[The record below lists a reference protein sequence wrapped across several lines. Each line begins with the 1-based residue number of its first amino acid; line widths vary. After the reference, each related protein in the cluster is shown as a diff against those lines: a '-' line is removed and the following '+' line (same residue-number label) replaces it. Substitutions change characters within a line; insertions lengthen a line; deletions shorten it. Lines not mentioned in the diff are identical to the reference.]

1 MPLIR
6 RDPTATPSATTPA
19 FSPGPDAEIATPALH
34 AGTPQERWVA
44 ARALAAS
51 PESVPALSQAL
62 GMEADER
69 VREAIF
75 TSLVR
80 INTAESLETLV
91 GALRCDDASLRNGAL
106 DALKAMSGQVEA
118 KLEALLH
125 DADDDVRILAC
136 DLARDLASDGT
147 VALLANLLETDAAVN
162 VCVAAVDTL
171 AEIGSSDS
179 LPALARCA
187 DRFPNRPFLRF
198 AVAAATGR
206 ISATPFRQVPPLR
219 QDG

>member
-1 MPLIR
+1 
-6 RDPTATPSATTPA
+6 
-19 FSPGPDAEIATPALH
+19 
-34 AGTPQERWVA
+34 RWVA

-62 GMEADER
+62 GTEADER

-75 TSLVR
+75 TSLLR

-106 DALKAMSGQVEA
+106 DALKAMSGQVQT

-136 DLARDLASDGT
+136 DL
-147 VALLANLLETDAAVN
+147 
-162 VCVAAVDTL
+162 
-171 AEIGSSDS
+171 
-179 LPALARCA
+179 
-187 DRFPNRPFLRF
+187 
-198 AVAAATGR
+198 
-206 ISATPFRQVPPLR
+206 
-219 QDG
+219 